1 MSKVALDKPA
11 PPFELTDYQGRLVK
25 LADFA
30 GIKNVLLV
38 FNRGFA

>member
-1 MSKVALDKPA
+1 MSKVPLNQKA
-11 PPFELTDYQGRLVK
+11 PDFSATTFAGEDIKLSDYQ
-25 LADFA
+25 